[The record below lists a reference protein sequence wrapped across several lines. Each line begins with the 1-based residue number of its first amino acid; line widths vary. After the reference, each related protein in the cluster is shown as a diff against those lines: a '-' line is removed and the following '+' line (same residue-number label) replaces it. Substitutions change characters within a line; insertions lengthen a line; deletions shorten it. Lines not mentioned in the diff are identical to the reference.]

1 MISSEPPTC
10 TPSSSRL
17 AETDLS
23 KARMKISLPLLAV
36 YPVMKARAIELA
48 GLTIGLVKVTKT
60 GAEPVLREPRSA

>member
-10 TPSSSRL
+10 TPSSSLL

-36 YPVMKARAIELA
+36 
-48 GLTIGLVKVTKT
+48 
-60 GAEPVLREPRSA
+60 